1 MKKISVIVPCHN
13 CAEYINKCLEHIENQ
28 TIGLENIEVIL
39 VDDASTDDG
48 KTMKLPYFSERIS
61 VMRNVDA
68 YKTLPPVVEN
78 PKRSMHLH
86 TAILPRRVPNSANA
100 KRRFFPKSLYST
112 RTVLK

>member
-48 KTMKLPYFSERIS
+48 KTMETLLEFERKHSENTI
-61 VMRNVDA
+61 VVPLAENVKVD
-68 YKTLPPVVEN
+68 LELI
-78 PKRSMHLH
+78 R
-86 TAILPRRVPNSANA
+86 
-100 KRRFFPKSLYST
+100 
-112 RTVLK
+112 